1 MSRTVLLLAGEPS
14 GDAHGA
20 ALAAALRRA
29 APDIRMRGTGGPR
42 MARAGVELIA
52 GLDDLAVM
60 GFVEVLP
67 RLAFFSRLARAID
80 RILTEDDVA
89 LVVPID
95 YPGFNMRMA
104 RTAKRR
110 GVPVLYYI
118 APQVWAWRPGRAR
131 ALAAFADQ
139 VAVVLPFEVDFL
151 RGYGVAAEFVGHP
164 LLDRADEPPDRETF
178 CRRWGLAPDRP
189 LLALL
194 PGSRAQ
200 EIARHLGVFTAAA
213 ESARRA
219 RPDVQP
225 VVSRAATLPAE
236 LFSDVPFPVV
246 EDAHG
251 LLRHASAALVK
262 SGTATL
268 EAALEGTPSVVVYRT
283 SALTWALAKRLVRV
297 ESVALPNLVTGE
309 RIVPE
314 LLQERATA
322 EALSRELLPLMDL
335 DDPRRACQIEG
346 LARVRSSLGAPGA
359 TQRVARMALDLMGA
373 GA

>member
-1 MSRTVLLLAGEPS
+1 
-14 GDAHGA
+14 
-20 ALAAALRRA
+20 
-29 APDIRMRGTGGPR
+29 
-42 MARAGVELIA
+42 
-52 GLDDLAVM
+52 VM
-60 GFVEVLP
+60 GFAEVLP
-67 RLAFFSRLARAID
+67 RLAFFSRLSRAID
-80 RILTEDDVA
+80 GILTQEDVA
-89 LVVPID
+89 LVVLID

-104 RTAKRR
+104 RTAERR
-110 GVPVLYYI
+110 GLPVLYYI

-131 ALAAFADQ
+131 ALAAFADR

-151 RGYGVAAEFVGHP
+151 RKYGVAAEFVGHP
-164 LLDRADEPPDRETF
+164 LLDRAEDLPDRAAF
-178 CRRWGLAPDRP
+178 CARWGLPADRP

-213 ESARRA
+213 RLVQRE

-225 VVSRAATLPAE
+225 VVSRAATLPGE
-236 LFSDVPFPVV
+236 LFADVSFPVV
-246 EDAHG
+246 EDAHA
-251 LLRHASAALVK
+251 LLRHSSAALVK

-309 RIVPE
+309 HIVPE

-322 EALSRELLPLMDL
+322 ETLSGEILPLL
-335 DDPRRACQIEG
+335 DPHDPRRACQIEG
-346 LARVRSSLGAPGA
+346 LGRVRSSLGEPGA
-359 TQRVARMALDLMGA
+359 SERVARMAVGLMA
-373 GA
+373 ARA